1 MNSQEK
7 EERKIEPEESE
18 SQAQSCCQKNGAEA
32 MSKCCENMDKE
43 GVDGMKAMMSKCRS
57 RMKVFRWFPSIPV
70 VVGTILFLLGY
81 FMNPEI
87 LRILWLIASGA
98 VVLAGLIGLI
108 LMSRFFSTSSSARN

>member
-18 SQAQSCCQKNGAEA
+18 SQAQSCCQKNGAED
-32 MSKCCENMDKE
+32 MSKCCENVNQE
-43 GVDGMKAMMSKCRS
+43 GAGDMKAMMSKCRS
-57 RMKVFRWFPSIPV
+57 CMKGFRWFPSIPV
-70 VVGTILFLLGY
+70 VVGILLFLFGY

-108 LMSRFFSTSSSARN
+108 LMSRFFSTRSTARN